1 MTLKDLEKIVAEHT
15 YWINATIRNSKL
27 PSELENWQQSSI
39 VLNDFYA
46 SINRDKEDLKKVSI
60 PVLRGEKG
68 DWNATTNTPTI
79 GNGIGVSGDYYRVSV
94 GGVFEGKVYKT
105 DDVILYIGGK
115 YINLTETRQN
125 SVVQLIENLSGTSE
139 TVVVNNNTTLI
150 IVKESNTVNGINLE
164 FDEPL
169 SDKITIVNSASS
181 EVRYVVKSGS
191 PISIIGGI
199 TSSVPGFLPSGN
211 DSINQSIRLNLESN
225 IYKIAENEFI
235 ATGLE
240 GV

>member
-15 YWINATIRNSKL
+15 YWINATIQNSKL
-27 PSELENWQQSSI
+27 PSELEEQSSI

-46 SINRDKEDLKKVSI
+46 SINRDKEDLKKVSL
-60 PVLRGEKG
+60 PVLRGNKG

-79 GNGIGVSGDYYRVSV
+79 GDGIGISGDYYRVSV
-94 GGVFEGKVYKT
+94 GGVFEGKIYKT

-125 SVVQLIENLSGTSE
+125 NVVQLIENTSGTSE
-139 TVVVNNNTTLI
+139 TVVINNNSTLVVI
-150 IVKESNTVNGINLE
+150 KENNTATNVELE

-169 SDKITIVNSASS
+169 SDKITVVNSSSS
-181 EVRYVVKSGS
+181 EAIITIKNGS
-191 PISIIGGI
+191 PITIIGSI
-199 TSSVPGFLPSGN
+199 VSSVPGLIPPGN
-211 DSINQSIRLNLESN
+211 ASITGQNIRLNLESN

-235 ATGLE
+235 ATNLE
-240 GV
+240 DA